1 MESKNQKNNNGFNDK
16 NKHHEEHDKNLKK
29 ENLQEDSNH
38 ENDESK
44 KNKFIKNDIKKLNS
58 IIESL
63 KLDNNKK
70 QERIESLER
79 QISLLNENFKSEVIK
94 KASEAQ
100 SKLDEKVK
108 EFQSKYETELKHAKK
123 YALKS
128 SASELIDIV
137 SNFELA
143 VNSNVS
149 NPEIANYLK
158 GFQMFVNIFKNYFQQ
173 NGIIEIPV
181 KLNDDFNAEVM
192 QAFETQKVENTPPNK
207 VIKIVKKGY
216 KLHDIVIVPATVIVS
231 E

>member
-1 MESKNQKNNNGFNDK
+1 MESKNQKNNNGFSDK

-108 EFQSKYETELKHAKK
+108 EFQSKYEIELKHAKK